1 MKKTVLTL
9 CEKGYKPFSPWTT
22 PSFPSSQFSCV
33 TYLLLDILCISYLT
47 CGEETKA
54 QKKSV
59 KMLTKIKRFI
69 QIISVRYIQLG
80 MHPPPSDYFAGE
92 EAEPSMKSGKPTEF

>member
-1 MKKTVLTL
+1 M
-9 CEKGYKPFSPWTT
+9 
-22 PSFPSSQFSCV
+22 
-33 TYLLLDILCISYLT
+33 
-47 CGEETKA
+47 

-80 MHPPPSDYFAGE
+80 MRPFPSDYFAGE
-92 EAEPSMKSGKPTEF
+92 EAESSMKSGKPTEF